1 MQNYFNYEA
10 PPVQNPNL
18 DQISIFLWNNK
29 RLEVL
34 EMRQCHL
41 DDAGSEALADGI
53 ARNSTLRHL
62 DISSNK
68 VTGESM
74 KRWEEVLGKSYLR
87 YFDVSHNN
95 LGDEGAVSL
104 VKALLEGGPI
114 RTKAD
119 ERRDPSKGPAG
130 TRRLP
135 KLRHLLMKNIN
146 MGDEA
151 GLVLTQLVS

>member
-1 MQNYFNYEA
+1 
-10 PPVQNPNL
+10 
-18 DQISIFLWNNK
+18 
-29 RLEVL
+29 
-34 EMRQCHL
+34 
-41 DDAGSEALADGI
+41 
-53 ARNSTLRHL
+53 
-62 DISSNK
+62 
-68 VTGESM
+68 M

-119 ERRDPSKGPAG
+119 ERRDASKGPAG

-135 KLRHLLMKNIN
+135 KLRNLLMKNIN